1 MPLRTDPD
9 LADLLGSF
17 APAIC
22 GAFAATIRGMN
33 AGAVAQSLSVM
44 RDDPTEVL
52 KVSHEGELSRWAGF
66 EAGGPLTPDHVEVH
80 FGPALAHVTDS
91 ESAAAVLDILA
102 QAPQRPVSATKLPW
116 SAWWR
121 PPGLPATLISALPF
135 PPTGGIFLHL
145 VVGATSLAQ
154 AAQSLGQPETVE
166 KMVKHLSG
174 KLLHAWL
181 TENKTRALAEHPGF
195 DMFVQRPSAGQPG
208 LCVIRCPAI
217 PFTPLFPASCW
228 TERYGTTVFETDSEL
243 AQIERYYRT
252 PGASVFFEAPIVR
265 NRPPPSERPATLAG
279 GIKDGGVSV
288 LKLPWANAGFVAV
301 STVQSAALNR
311 MPRDVRNALHRGR
324 YWRANAPDLDALLT
338 KVEQSFPGVRG
349 NIVPSVALAQDPRIQ
364 VAWTPTAD
372 GRPRHIVVGTAADG
386 RDACAL
392 FLMSMTARNR
402 RREDPAYRVPGLLAI
417 GPDCR
422 EIAEAVALHGRSAF
436 CPAAG
441 DGPAALTRE
450 DAAQAGFVVVDPD
463 AAAFLVRALPD
474 SDPHSEDE
482 GRPAVCLVALCGD
495 ERDVTT
501 FETCDE
507 LSVKLDANLM
517 VVVGRPDMP
526 DDADVPLSAAVRAV
540 EAARPGR
547 IRVCNFPPPPDLP
560 LAALAAEMFSRLE

>member
-9 LADLLGSF
+9 LADLLGSL
-17 APAIC
+17 APATC
-22 GAFAATIRGMN
+22 AAFAATVRDMD

-52 KVSHEGELSRWAGF
+52 KVSHEGELSRWAAF
-66 EAGGPLTPDHVEVH
+66 EAGGPLAADHVEVH

-91 ESAAAVLDILA
+91 ESAAALLDSLA
-102 QAPQRPVSATKLPW
+102 QAPQGPVSATKLPW

-121 PPGLPATLISALPF
+121 PPGLPTTLISALPF

-145 VVGATSLAQ
+145 AVGATSLAQ

-166 KMVKHLSG
+166 KTVKHLSS

-181 TENKTRALAEHPGF
+181 TENKTRALADHPGF
-195 DMFVQRPSAGQPG
+195 DMFVQRPSTGQPG
-208 LCVIRCPAI
+208 LCVIRCPAV

-228 TERYGTTVFETDSEL
+228 TERYGTTVFETEGEL

-265 NRPPPSERPATLAG
+265 IRPPPSERPATLAG
-279 GIKDGGVSV
+279 GIKDGGLSV

-301 STVQSAALNR
+301 STVPSAALNR
-311 MPRDVRNALHRGR
+311 LPREVRNALHRGR
-324 YWRANAPDLDALLT
+324 YWRASAPDLDALLA

-349 NIVPSVALAQDPRIQ
+349 KTAPSVALAQDPRIQ
-364 VAWTPTAD
+364 AAWTPTAD

-386 RDACAL
+386 RDAYVLA
-392 FLMSMTARNR
+392 FMSIAAEKR
-402 RREDPAYRVPGLLAI
+402 RREDPAHTLPGLLAI

-422 EIAEAVALHGRSAF
+422 EIAEAVALYGRSAF

-441 DGPAALTRE
+441 DGPAALTRD
-450 DAAQAGFVVVDPD
+450 DAAQAGFVVMDPD
-463 AAAFLVRALPD
+463 AAGFLARALPD
-474 SDPHSEDE
+474 SEPHFMDA

-495 ERDVTT
+495 DRDVAA
-501 FETCDE
+501 FETCDK
-507 LSVKLDANLM
+507 LSVKLDADLM
-517 VVVGRPDMP
+517 VVMGRPDEP
-526 DDADVPLSAAVRAV
+526 DDMDLPLSATVQAV

-547 IRVCNFPPPPDLP
+547 VRISRFPKLPDRP
-560 LAALAAEMFSRLE
+560 LAALAAEMFGRLE